1 MRVPLYRDLRIRAG
15 SSRYLPADPLCDKVI
30 KHKNGEERK
39 MIMKR
44 RLALLLALVLSLSF
58 LVGCG
63 GKTPPDGS
71 SGQDTQKPNSD
82 QSEVPAGET
91 FRMAWLHNAAD
102 QWHHQTALVCKQAIE
117 EHFDNVE
124 VTLFDSKGDA
134 GEIQPFLE
142 RCIAEGDWNLVM
154 YGTLSDDSDY
164 IKQLQDMGTN
174 VIYYAITWDFLDG
187 VCSNFVC
194 SEYEL
199 AYQSGMAVI
208 DQIPE
213 NGKVLLLG
221 GSEGYSGSILRGQGF
236 MDALAT
242 RPDVTV
248 LDYKYQKFDKVA
260 AMTQMEDWITNY
272 GADGF
277 DALFSENDAMALGAI
292 EAMNSA
298 GIDAKAKV
306 ICGVDALFEGCT
318 AVKEGLIDAT
328 CWQSSD
334 EYAKALIE
342 RIEKLQSGELD
353 AHCVDSETF
362 DPLVVTQDNVDDLLA
377 RYAELGYTG
386 T

>member
-1 MRVPLYRDLRIRAG
+1 
-15 SSRYLPADPLCDKVI
+15 
-30 KHKNGEERK
+30 
-39 MIMKR
+39 MKKWI
-44 RLALLLALVLSLSF
+44 ALLLAMVMLLGVLA
-58 LVGCG
+58 GCA
-63 GKTPPDGS
+63 KQETKPEETEKPAE
-71 SGQDTQKPNSD
+71 TQQTEQAEQPESTEK
-82 QSEVPAGET
+82 ET

-102 QWHHQTALVCKQAIE
+102 QWHHQTAVVCKNTIE
-117 EHFDNVE
+117 AHFDNVE

-134 GEIQPFLE
+134 AETQPFLE
-142 RCIAEGDWNLVM
+142 RCISEGDWDLIM
-154 YGTLSDDSDY
+154 YSTMSDDSDY

-194 SEYEL
+194 SEYDL
-199 AYQSGMAVI
+199 AYQSAMAVI

-213 NGKVLLLG
+213 NGNVLMLG
-221 GSEGYSGSILRGQGF
+221 GLEGYSGSILRGQGF
-236 MDALAT
+236 NDALAT
-242 RPDVTV
+242 RPDLTV

-260 AMTQMEDWITNY
+260 AMTQMEDWITKY
-272 GADGF
+272 SDEGF

-298 GIDAKAKV
+298 GIDPKSKV

-318 AVKEGLIDAT
+318 AVKEGLIGAT

-334 EYAKALIE
+334 AYAEALIE

-353 AHCVDSETF
+353 AHCVDNEMF
-362 DPLVVTQDNVDDLLA
+362 QPVLVTQENVDELLT

-386 T
+386 E

>member
-1 MRVPLYRDLRIRAG
+1 
-15 SSRYLPADPLCDKVI
+15 
-30 KHKNGEERK
+30 
-39 MIMKR
+39 MKKWIS
-44 RLALLLALVLSLSF
+44 LLFVSLLLLGSLI
-58 LVGCG
+58 GCA
-63 GKTPPDGS
+63 KKAETPAPAETKPET
-71 SGQDTQKPNSD
+71 TQT
-82 QSEVPAGET
+82 PAEENAPVEEAPAEKDV
-91 FRMAWLHNAAD
+91 FRMAWLHTASD
-102 QWHHQTALVCKQAIE
+102 QWHHQTATVCKKLIE

-124 VTLFDSKGDA
+124 VTLFDRNKGDA
-134 GEIQPFLE
+134 AESQVFLE
-142 RCIAEGDWNLVM
+142 RCISEGDWDLVM
-154 YGTLSDDSDY
+154 YATVSDDSDY

-174 VIYYAITWDFLDG
+174 VIYYSLTWDFLEG

-194 SEYEL
+194 SEYDL
-199 AYQSGMAVI
+199 AYKSAMAVI

-213 NGKVLLLG
+213 NGNVLILG

-236 MDALAT
+236 RDALAT
-242 RPDVTV
+242 RPDITL

-292 EAMNSA
+292 EAMNAA

-306 ICGVDALFEGCT
+306 ICGVDALYEGCA

-334 EYAKALIE
+334 EYAKALIN

-353 AHCVDSETF
+353 SHCVDNEVF
-362 DPLVVTQDNVDDLLA
+362 QPLLVTQDNVDDLLT

-386 T
+386 N